1 MLQSNFCRRAKRV
14 YKDSSAPTSGP
25 DRATCMP
32 PLKDLACI
40 CSNTS
45 EPCWSSN
52 SASSLDLGS
61 KRLQPAFCCCVCWG
75 GRGGAV
81 RPAGQLRSRTRGGL
95 DGWAATAKVAP
106 RARTRIRHCPRCP
119 LTEALGSH
127 RAHRPSGAQRDHL
140 LRQGCMSYPR
150 ILARL
155 CQAPGRRNSCAG
167 SVVPL
172 WPHFAEVPIN
182 GRWHRKSALA
192 HLLRHG
198 FDATSPQ
205 TRPIRRP
212 AANARVRNARRN
224 REGAA
229 HAYLPFGSARVS
241 AKDLQQTSPRQQ
253 RTILGTPHP
262 SGECCDEGS
271 P

>member
-1 MLQSNFCRRAKRV
+1 MYASTERSSMYLLKHTGALLVLQLGLLARLGLQT
-14 YKDSSAPTSGP
+14 P
-25 DRATCMP
+25 ATCVLLLCLLGGAGRRGAARRTTALQNP
-32 PLKDLACI
+32 WGGWTDGLRLPRWRLARAHGYAIVHVALLRKLLGHIARIDLAALNATI
-40 CSNTS
+40 CY
-45 EPCWSSN
+45 
-52 SASSLDLGS
+52 G
-61 KRLQPAFCCCVCWG
+61 
-75 GRGGAV
+75 
-81 RPAGQLRSRTRGGL
+81 
-95 DGWAATAKVAP
+95 KVA
-106 RARTRIRHCPRCP
+106 C
-119 LTEALGSH
+119 
-127 RAHRPSGAQRDHL
+127 
-140 LRQGCMSYPR
+140 R
-150 ILARL
+150 ILAYSRV
-155 CQAPGRRNSCAG
+155 CAKRRDADNSCAG

-182 GRWHRKSALA
+182 GRWHRKSALV

-262 SGECCDEGS
+262 SGECCEERS
-271 P
+271 PQRSGQVPTVKTS